1 MKKLL
6 FVGSLLVSNLILS
19 QSRYPLKTVIDGDS
33 VVILTKGQADT
44 INNIFDTQKQK
55 IADSKKLIGFQ
66 DSLLRCKDSLLKI
79 AYAPTAQYDSLNA
92 KYISALESLKHIE
105 TWVNDRAKEGSFLY
119 YSYDSTCVEAID
131 LSDYEVRKND
141 YTGAIFFYR
150 ITETPFIH
158 KKKNDSFRKGWEQEI
173 TKTNRPKI
181 NRL

>member
-1 MKKLL
+1 MI
-6 FVGSLLVSNLILS
+6 FS
-19 QSRYPLKTVIDGDS
+19 QSRYPLKTVINGDS

-55 IADSKKLIGFQ
+55 IADAKKLIAFK
-66 DSLLRCKDSLLKI
+66 DSLLRCKDSLLN
-79 AYAPTAQYDSLNA
+79 ATNFSLVRYDSLNA
-92 KYISALESLKHIE
+92 EYINTLMFLDYVES
-105 TWVNDRAKEGSFLY
+105 WVYDRAKEGSFLY
-119 YSYDSTCVEAID
+119 YSYDSTCIEAID

-150 ITETPFIH
+150 ITDTPFIH

-181 NRL
+181 HRL

>member
-1 MKKLL
+1 MI
-6 FVGSLLVSNLILS
+6 FS
-19 QSRYPLKTVIDGDS
+19 QSRYPLKTVINGDS

-55 IADSKKLIGFQ
+55 IADAKKLIAFK
-66 DSLLRCKDSLLKI
+66 DSLLRSKDSLLNI
-79 AYAPTAQYDSLNA
+79 AYAPTAKYDSLNA
-92 KYISALESLKHIE
+92 KYINTLMFLDYVES
-105 TWVNDRAKEGSFLY
+105 WVYDRAKEGSFLY
-119 YSYDSTCVEAID
+119 YSYDSTCIEAID

-150 ITETPFIH
+150 ITDTPFVH

-181 NRL
+181 HRL

>member
-1 MKKLL
+1 M
-6 FVGSLLVSNLILS
+6 VSNLILC
-19 QSRYPLKTVIDGDS
+19 QSRYPLKTVINGDS

-44 INNIFDTQKQK
+44 INNIFDSQKQK
-55 IADSKKLIGFQ
+55 IADAKQLISFK
-66 DSLLRCKDSLLKI
+66 DSLLRSKDSLLNI

-92 KYISALESLKHIE
+92 KYISALKSLKHIE
-105 TWVNDRAKEGSFLY
+105 SWVYDRAKEGSFLY
-119 YSYDSTCVEAID
+119 YSYDSTCIEAID

-173 TKTNRPKI
+173 TRTNRPKI
-181 NRL
+181 HRL

>member
-1 MKKLL
+1 M
-6 FVGSLLVSNLILS
+6 S
-19 QSRYPLKTVIDGDS
+19 QSRYPLKTIINGDS

-55 IADSKKLIGFQ
+55 IADSKKLIAFK
-66 DSLLRCKDSLLKI
+66 DSLLRCKDSLLN
-79 AYAPTAQYDSLNA
+79 ATNFALVRYDSLNA
-92 KYISALESLKHIE
+92 QYINTLMFLDYVES
-105 TWVNDRAKEGSFLY
+105 WVYDRAKEGSFLY
-119 YSYDSTCVEAID
+119 YSYDSTCIEAID

-150 ITETPFIH
+150 ITDTPFIH

-181 NRL
+181 HRL

>member
-1 MKKLL
+1 M
-6 FVGSLLVSNLILS
+6 S
-19 QSRYPLKTVIDGDS
+19 QSRYPLKTVINGDS

-55 IADSKKLIGFQ
+55 IADAKKLIAFK
-66 DSLLRCKDSLLKI
+66 DSLLRSKDSLLNI

-92 KYISALESLKHIE
+92 KYINTLMFLDYVES
-105 TWVNDRAKEGSFLY
+105 WVYDRAKEGSFLY
-119 YSYDSTCVEAID
+119 YSYDSTCIEAID

-150 ITETPFIH
+150 ITDTPFIH

-181 NRL
+181 HRL

>member
-1 MKKLL
+1 
-6 FVGSLLVSNLILS
+6 LIFS
-19 QSRYPLKTVIDGDS
+19 QSRYPLKTVINGDS

-55 IADSKKLIGFQ
+55 IADAKKLIAFK
-66 DSLLRCKDSLLKI
+66 DSLLRCKDSLLN
-79 AYAPTAQYDSLNA
+79 ATNFSLVRYDSLNA
-92 KYISALESLKHIE
+92 EYINTLMFLDYVES
-105 TWVNDRAKEGSFLY
+105 WVYDRAKEGSFLY
-119 YSYDSTCVEAID
+119 YSYDSTCIEAID

-150 ITETPFIH
+150 ITDTPFIH

-181 NRL
+181 HRL

>member
-1 MKKLL
+1 M
-6 FVGSLLVSNLILS
+6 S
-19 QSRYPLKTVIDGDS
+19 QSRYPLKTIINGDS

-55 IADSKKLIGFQ
+55 IADSKKLIAFK
-66 DSLLRCKDSLLKI
+66 DSLLRCKDSLLN
-79 AYAPTAQYDSLNA
+79 ATNFALVRYDSLNA
-92 KYISALESLKHIE
+92 QYINTLMFLDYVES
-105 TWVNDRAKEGSFLY
+105 WVYDRAKEGSFLY
-119 YSYDSTCVEAID
+119 YSYDSTCIEAID

-150 ITETPFIH
+150 ITDTPFIH

>member
-1 MKKLL
+1 M
-6 FVGSLLVSNLILS
+6 S
-19 QSRYPLKTVIDGDS
+19 QSRYPLTTVINGDS

-55 IADSKKLIGFQ
+55 IADAKQLISFK
-66 DSLLRCKDSLLKI
+66 DSLLRSKDSLLKI
-79 AYAPTAQYDSLNA
+79 AYAPTAKYDSLNTE
-92 KYISALESLKHIE
+92 YINTLVFLDYIES
-105 TWVNDRAKEGSFLY
+105 WVYDRAKEGSFLY
-119 YSYDSTCVEAID
+119 YSYDSTCIEAID

-181 NRL
+181 HKL

>member
-1 MKKLL
+1 
-6 FVGSLLVSNLILS
+6 LIFS
-19 QSRYPLKTVIDGDS
+19 QSNYPLKTVINGDS

-44 INNIFDTQKQK
+44 INNIFESQKQK
-55 IADSKKLIGFQ
+55 IADAKQLIGFK
-66 DSLLRCKDSLLKI
+66 DSLLRLKDSLLQM
-79 AYAPTAQYDSLNA
+79 ANAPTAQYDSLNA
-92 KYISALESLKHIE
+92 KYISTLLSLKRIE
-105 TWVNDRAKEGSFLY
+105 SWVNDRAKEGSFLY
-119 YSYDSTCVEAID
+119 YSYDSTCIEAID

-173 TKTNRPKI
+173 TRTNRPKI

>member
-1 MKKLL
+1 
-6 FVGSLLVSNLILS
+6 LS
-19 QSRYPLKTVIDGDS
+19 QSRYPLKTIINGDS

-55 IADSKKLIGFQ
+55 IADSKKLIAFK
-66 DSLLRCKDSLLKI
+66 DSLLRCKDSLLN
-79 AYAPTAQYDSLNA
+79 ATNFALVRYDSLNA
-92 KYISALESLKHIE
+92 QYINTLMFLDYVES
-105 TWVNDRAKEGSFLY
+105 WVYDRAKEGSFLY
-119 YSYDSTCVEAID
+119 YSYDSTCIEAID

-150 ITETPFIH
+150 ITDTPFIH